1 MPSWKH
7 LLCIASV
14 AFLPAIRGPSP
25 RATEPTVAKMRLDTE
40 RPRQPMDNA
49 MPRAIVA
56 EVLCVIA
63 YAGLALAAR
72 RAP

>member
-1 MPSWKH
+1 MPSWKN

-25 RATEPTVAKMRLDTE
+25 RATAPTVAKVRLDTKSPC
-40 RPRQPMDNA
+40 RPMDDA

-56 EVLCVIA
+56 EILCIIA
-63 YAGLALAAR
+63 YAGYVLAVR